1 MMKRVALAALMT
13 AALAVPVGAGEEPQF
28 AALRGQMIDAIRDY
42 AKLVHETEGVPA
54 VDGPVLEVMA
64 RVPRHL
70 FVPTPLRPLAYHNR
84 PLPVGQ
90 GQNIAQPYLIAR
102 MTSLA
107 RVHRGDVVYET
118 GTGAGY
124 HAAVLAEIADRVY
137 SVEVIDRLAIR
148 AARILKDLGYGNVET
163 RIGDGYFGWPEKA
176 PFDVIIVKEA
186 IDQIPP
192 PLLKQLKPGGRLV
205 APVGPLHDSQY
216 LTLVE
221 KDADGALKFTSV
233 LQVRFSP
240 LQGGQRI

>member
-13 AALAVPVGAGEEPQF
+13 AALVMPVGAGEEPQF
-28 AALRGQMIDAIRDY
+28 AALRGQMVEAIRDY

-70 FVPTPLRPLAYHNR
+70 FVPAPLRPLAYHNR

-90 GQNIAQPYLIAR
+90 GQNIAQPYLVAL

-148 AARILKDLGYGNVET
+148 AARILEELGYRNVET
-163 RIGDGYFGWPEKA
+163 RIGDGYFGWPEKG

-186 IDQIPP
+186 IDHIPP

-221 KDADGALKFTSV
+221 KDADGALKFTNV

>member
-1 MMKRVALAALMT
+1 MINRVALAALMT
-13 AALAVPVGAGEEPQF
+13 AALVVPVGAGDEPHF
-28 AALRGQMIDAIRDY
+28 AALRGQMVEAIREY
-42 AKLVHETEGVPA
+42 AKRVHEAEGVPE
-54 VDGPVLEVMA
+54 VDGPVLEAMA

-70 FVPTPLRPLAYHNR
+70 FVPLPLRPLAYHNR
-84 PLPVGQ
+84 PLPMGQ
-90 GQNIAQPYLIAR
+90 GQNIAQPYLIAL

-107 RVHRGDVVYET
+107 RVHPGDVVYET

-124 HAAVLAEIADRVY
+124 HAAILAEIADRVY

-148 AARILKDLGYGNVET
+148 AARILEELGYRNVET

-186 IDQIPP
+186 IDHIPP

-221 KDADGALKFTSV
+221 KDADGAIKFTNI

>member
-1 MMKRVALAALMT
+1 MKRVTLAALMA
-13 AALAVPVGAGEEPQF
+13 AALVVPVGANEEPHF
-28 AALRGQMIDAIRDY
+28 AALRSQMVEAIRDY
-42 AKLVHETEGVPA
+42 AKLVHDAEGVPA

-70 FVPTPLRPLAYHNR
+70 FVPVSLRSLAYQNR

-90 GQNIAQPYLIAR
+90 GQNIAQPYLIAL

-124 HAAVLAEIADRVY
+124 HAAILAEIADRVY

-148 AARILKDLGYGNVET
+148 AARILEELGYRNVET

-186 IDQIPP
+186 INQIPP